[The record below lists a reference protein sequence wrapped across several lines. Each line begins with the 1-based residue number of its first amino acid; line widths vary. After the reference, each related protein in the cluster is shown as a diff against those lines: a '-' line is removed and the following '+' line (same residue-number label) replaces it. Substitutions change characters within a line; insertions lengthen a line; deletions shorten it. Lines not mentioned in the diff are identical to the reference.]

1 MIDSRTIEDFVA
13 GKESGFSVVYNKYSP
28 GMYAICCRYLRSKDD
43 AEDVLQEAFIK
54 IYNARESFDKNKSIG
69 AWIKTITIRTALDF
83 IKKKKIFTDY
93 LNQEREPLFTTE
105 DYTSNES
112 NHNFKDSLLNILKE
126 IPEGYSTV
134 FQLYVLDNLTHKEIA
149 EYLGISEGTSKS
161 QYSHAKK
168 VIKRKLET
176 LKVAG

>member
-13 GKESGFSVVYNKYSP
+13 GKESGFSVIYNKYSP

-43 AEDVLQEAFIK
+43 ADDVLQEAFIK
-54 IYNARESFDKNKSIG
+54 IYNARKSFDKSKPIG

-83 IKKKKIFTDY
+83 IKKKKTFNDY

-126 IPEGYSTV
+126 IPEGYSTI

-168 VIKRKLET
+168 AIKRKLKL